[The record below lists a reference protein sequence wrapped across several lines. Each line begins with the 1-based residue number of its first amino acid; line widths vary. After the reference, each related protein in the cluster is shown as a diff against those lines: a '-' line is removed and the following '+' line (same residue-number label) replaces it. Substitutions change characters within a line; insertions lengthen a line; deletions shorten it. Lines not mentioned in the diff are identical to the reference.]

1 MKKLKV
7 HHEKQYLMWEDGT
20 PFFYLGDTAWELFHR
35 LNREEADEYLSLR
48 AAQGFHVIQ
57 AAALAELDGIY
68 TGNAY
73 GDKPLPLCS
82 GKVCLPGTQGEV
94 FPEMEDCE
102 AYWRH
107 VDWIVHRAAE
117 LGMFIGMLP
126 CWGDKWN
133 KKWGCGP
140 EIFKD
145 PGSAYDYG
153 AWIGERY
160 SREWNIIWIL
170 GGDRPVENEEQ
181 ESVIDAMAA
190 GIRSRDTEHL
200 MTFHPCGA
208 SCSTHFLR
216 DKSYI
221 DFNCCQSGH
230 GLEGYELSLIHI

>member
-107 VDWIVHRAAE
+107 VD
-117 LGMFIGMLP
+117 
-126 CWGDKWN
+126 
-133 KKWGCGP
+133 
-140 EIFKD
+140 
-145 PGSAYDYG
+145 
-153 AWIGERY
+153 
-160 SREWNIIWIL
+160 
-170 GGDRPVENEEQ
+170 
-181 ESVIDAMAA
+181 
-190 GIRSRDTEHL
+190 
-200 MTFHPCGA
+200 
-208 SCSTHFLR
+208 
-216 DKSYI
+216 
-221 DFNCCQSGH
+221 
-230 GLEGYELSLIHI
+230 